1 MDKISLYIHIP
12 FCAQKCLYCDFPS
25 FARKDHLRKAYIEAL
40 NKEIISLREKH
51 NNLEI
56 NTIFIGGGTP
66 SVLEADELEC
76 LLKEVAKLN
85 MAKDIEYSM
94 ECNPGNL
101 TEEKLEVMKKYG
113 VNRISMGLQAKQDN
127 LLKGLG
133 RIHNYKT
140 FKENF
145 LLAKKVGFN
154 NINVDLMF
162 GLPNQRLN
170 EWEETLREIISL
182 EPAHISAYSL
192 IIEEGTAFYNLYEND
207 KLKLPTEEEER
218 KMYHLTKKILEENGF
233 NQYEISNY
241 AKEGKE
247 CRHNLAYWNMDNW
260 IGVGSAAAS
269 YINGKRIKNISSVEE
284 YINSINEKGEAVE
297 EIINKLDT
305 IDTLINNSKNDNM
318 EEFMFMGLRKIN
330 GIDENEFKNR
340 FSMNINDVYGEILNK
355 YIGEGLLIRESGR
368 IFLSEKGIEISN
380 IIMADF
386 LL

>member
-66 SVLEADELEC
+66 SVLESNELEC
-76 LLKEVAKLN
+76 LLKEIAKLN

-218 KMYHLTKKILEENGF
+218 KMYHLAKKILEENGF

-284 YINSINEKGEAVE
+284 YINSIKDKGEAVE
-297 EIINKLDT
+297 EI
-305 IDTLINNSKNDNM
+305 INNSKNDNM

-380 IIMADF
+380 VIMADF

>member
-40 NKEIISLREKH
+40 NKEIINLREKH

-66 SVLEADELEC
+66 SVLESNELEC
-76 LLKEVAKLN
+76 LLKEIAKLN

-218 KMYHLTKKILEENGF
+218 KMYHLAKKILEENGF

-260 IGVGSAAAS
+260 IGVGSASAS
-269 YINGKRIKNISSVEE
+269 YMDGKRIKNISSVEE
-284 YINSINEKGEAVE
+284 YINSINEKGEAIE
-297 EIINKLDT
+297 EI
-305 IDTLINNSKNDNM
+305 INNSKNDNM

-340 FSMNINDVYGEILNK
+340 FSMNINNVYGEIINK
-355 YIGEGLLIRESGR
+355 YIDEGLLIRESGR

>member
-218 KMYHLTKKILEENGF
+218 KMYHLAKKILEENGF

-269 YINGKRIKNISSVEE
+269 YINGKRIKNISSVEK
-284 YINSINEKGEAVE
+284 YINSINEKVEAVE
-297 EIINKLDT
+297 EI
-305 IDTLINNSKNDNM
+305 INNSKNDNM

-330 GIDENEFKNR
+330 GIDENEFKKR

>member
-66 SVLEADELEC
+66 SVLESDELEC

-218 KMYHLTKKILEENGF
+218 KMYHLAKKILEENGF

-297 EIINKLDT
+297 EI
-305 IDTLINNSKNDNM
+305 INNSKNDNM

>member
-40 NKEIISLREKH
+40 NKEIISLREKY

-85 MAKDIEYSM
+85 MAKDVEYSM

-218 KMYHLTKKILEENGF
+218 KMYHLAKKILEENGF

-297 EIINKLDT
+297 EIIN
-305 IDTLINNSKNDNM
+305 NSKNDNI

-330 GIDENEFKNR
+330 GIDENEFKKR

-355 YIGEGLLIRESGR
+355 YIDEGLLIRESGR

-380 IIMADF
+380 VIMADF

>member
-218 KMYHLTKKILEENGF
+218 KMYHLAKKILEENGF

-269 YINGKRIKNISSVEE
+269 YINGKRIKNISSVEK
-284 YINSINEKGEAVE
+284 YINSINEKREAVE
-297 EIINKLDT
+297 EI
-305 IDTLINNSKNDNM
+305 INNSKNDNM

-355 YIGEGLLIRESGR
+355 YIDEGLLIRESER

>member
-40 NKEIISLREKH
+40 NKEIISLREKY

-101 TEEKLEVMKKYG
+101 TEEKLEVMKNYG

-218 KMYHLTKKILEENGF
+218 KMYHLAKKILEENGF

-297 EIINKLDT
+297 EIIN
-305 IDTLINNSKNDNM
+305 NSKNDNM

-330 GIDENEFKNR
+330 GIDENEFKKR
-340 FSMNINDVYGEILNK
+340 FSMNINNVYGEILNK
-355 YIGEGLLIRESGR
+355 YIDEGLLIRDSGR

>member
-40 NKEIISLREKH
+40 NKEIINLREKH

-66 SVLEADELEC
+66 SVLESNELEC
-76 LLKEVAKLN
+76 LLKEIAKLN

-218 KMYHLTKKILEENGF
+218 KMYHLAKKILEENGF

-297 EIINKLDT
+297 EIIN
-305 IDTLINNSKNDNM
+305 NSKNDNM

-330 GIDENEFKNR
+330 GIDENEFKKR

>member
-25 FARKDHLRKAYIEAL
+25 FARKDYLRKAYIEAL

-218 KMYHLTKKILEENGF
+218 KMYHLAKKILEENGF

-284 YINSINEKGEAVE
+284 YINSINENGEAVE
-297 EIINKLDT
+297 EI
-305 IDTLINNSKNDNM
+305 INNSKNDNM

-330 GIDENEFKNR
+330 GIDENEFKKR

-355 YIGEGLLIRESGR
+355 YIDEGLLIRDSGR

>member
-40 NKEIISLREKH
+40 NKEIISLREQH

-66 SVLEADELEC
+66 SVLEVDELEC

-101 TEEKLEVMKKYG
+101 TEKKLKVMKKYG

-133 RIHNYKT
+133 RIHTYKT
-140 FKENF
+140 FRENF

-154 NINVDLMF
+154 SINVDLMF

-218 KMYHLTKKILEENGF
+218 KMYHLAKEILEENGF

-269 YINGKRIKNISSVEE
+269 YIDGKRIKNKSSIEK

-297 EIINKLDT
+297 EI
-305 IDTLINNSKNDNM
+305 INNSKNDNM

-380 IIMADF
+380 VIMADF

>member
-66 SVLEADELEC
+66 SVLESDELEY

-162 GLPNQRLN
+162 GLPNQKLN

-192 IIEEGTAFYNLYEND
+192 IIEEGTAFYNLYENN

-218 KMYHLTKKILEENGF
+218 KMYRLAKKILEENGF

-241 AKEGKE
+241 AKKGKE

-260 IGVGSAAAS
+260 IGVGSASAS
-269 YINGKRIKNISSVEE
+269 YMDGKRIKNISSVEE
-284 YINSINEKGEAVE
+284 YINSINEKGEAIE
-297 EIINKLDT
+297 EI
-305 IDTLINNSKNDNM
+305 INNSKNDNM

-340 FSMNINDVYGEILNK
+340 FSMNINDVYGEIINK
-355 YIGEGLLIRESGR
+355 YIDAGLLIRESGR

>member
-66 SVLEADELEC
+66 SVLEAHELEC

-85 MAKDIEYSM
+85 MAKDVEYSM

-182 EPAHISAYSL
+182 DPAHISAYSL

-218 KMYHLTKKILEENGF
+218 KMYHLAKKILEENGF

-241 AKEGKE
+241 AKERKE

-297 EIINKLDT
+297 EIIN
-305 IDTLINNSKNDNM
+305 NSKNDNM

-330 GIDENEFKNR
+330 GIDENEFKKR

>member
-40 NKEIISLREKH
+40 NKEIISLREKY

-66 SVLEADELEC
+66 SVLEDDELEC

-101 TEEKLEVMKKYG
+101 TEEKLEVMKNYG

-218 KMYHLTKKILEENGF
+218 KMYHLAKKILEENGF

-297 EIINKLDT
+297 EIIN
-305 IDTLINNSKNDNM
+305 NSKNDNM

-330 GIDENEFKNR
+330 GIDENEFKKR

-355 YIGEGLLIRESGR
+355 YIDEGLLIRDSGR

>member
-66 SVLEADELEC
+66 SVLEANELEC

-85 MAKDIEYSM
+85 MAKDIEYSI

-162 GLPNQRLN
+162 GLPNQSLN

-218 KMYHLTKKILEENGF
+218 KMYHLAKRILEENGF

-260 IGVGSAAAS
+260 IGVGSAATS

-284 YINSINEKGEAVE
+284 YINSIKDKGEAVE
-297 EIINKLDT
+297 EI
-305 IDTLINNSKNDNM
+305 INNSKNDNM

-380 IIMADF
+380 VIMADF

>member
-133 RIHNYKT
+133 RRHNYKT

-218 KMYHLTKKILEENGF
+218 KMYHLAKKILEENGF

-269 YINGKRIKNISSVEE
+269 YINGKRIKNISSVEK
-284 YINSINEKGEAVE
+284 YINSINEKGDAVE
-297 EIINKLDT
+297 EI
-305 IDTLINNSKNDNM
+305 INNSKNDNM

-330 GIDENEFKNR
+330 GIDENEFKKR

>member
-12 FCAQKCLYCDFPS
+12 FCVQKCLYCDFPS

-101 TEEKLEVMKKYG
+101 IEEKLEVMKKYG

-218 KMYHLTKKILEENGF
+218 KMYHLAKKILEENGF

-269 YINGKRIKNISSVEE
+269 YINGKRIKNKSSVEE

-297 EIINKLDT
+297 EI
-305 IDTLINNSKNDNM
+305 INNSKNDNM

-330 GIDENEFKNR
+330 GIDENEFKKR

-355 YIGEGLLIRESGR
+355 YIDEGLLIRESRR

>member
-218 KMYHLTKKILEENGF
+218 KMYHLAKKILEENGF

-241 AKEGKE
+241 AKDGKE

-284 YINSINEKGEAVE
+284 YINSINEKGEAIE
-297 EIINKLDT
+297 EI
-305 IDTLINNSKNDNM
+305 INNSKNDNM

-355 YIGEGLLIRESGR
+355 YIGEGLLIRDSGR

>member
-40 NKEIISLREKH
+40 NKEIINLREKH

-66 SVLEADELEC
+66 SVLESNELEC
-76 LLKEVAKLN
+76 LLKEIAKLN

-218 KMYHLTKKILEENGF
+218 KIYHLAKEILEENGF

-297 EIINKLDT
+297 EIIN
-305 IDTLINNSKNDNM
+305 NSKNDNM

-330 GIDENEFKNR
+330 GIDENEFKKR

-355 YIGEGLLIRESGR
+355 YIDEGLLIRESGR

-380 IIMADF
+380 VIMADF

>member
-40 NKEIISLREKH
+40 NKEIISLREKY

-101 TEEKLEVMKKYG
+101 TEEKLEVMKNYG

-192 IIEEGTAFYNLYEND
+192 IIEEGTTFYNLYEND

-218 KMYHLTKKILEENGF
+218 KMYHLAKKILEENGF

-297 EIINKLDT
+297 EIIN
-305 IDTLINNSKNDNM
+305 NSKNDNM

-330 GIDENEFKNR
+330 GIDENEFKKR

-355 YIGEGLLIRESGR
+355 YIDEGLLIRDSGR

>member
-218 KMYHLTKKILEENGF
+218 KMYHLAKKILEENGF

-269 YINGKRIKNISSVEE
+269 YINGKRIKNISSVEK

-297 EIINKLDT
+297 EI
-305 IDTLINNSKNDNM
+305 INNSKNDNM

-355 YIGEGLLIRESGR
+355 YIDEGFLIRKSGR

>member
-66 SVLEADELEC
+66 SVLESDELEC

-218 KMYHLTKKILEENGF
+218 KMYHLAKKILEENGF

-241 AKEGKE
+241 AKKGKE

-260 IGVGSAAAS
+260 IGVGSASAS
-269 YINGKRIKNISSVEE
+269 YMDGKRIKNINSVEE
-284 YINSINEKGEAVE
+284 YINSINEKGEAIE
-297 EIINKLDT
+297 EI
-305 IDTLINNSKNDNM
+305 INNSKNDNM

-340 FSMNINDVYGEILNK
+340 FSMNINDVYGEIINK
-355 YIGEGLLIRESGR
+355 YIDEGLLIRESGR
-368 IFLSEKGIEISN
+368 IFLSEKSIEISN

>member
-66 SVLEADELEC
+66 SVLESDELEC

-218 KMYHLTKKILEENGF
+218 KMYHLAKKILEENGF

-241 AKEGKE
+241 AKERKE

-297 EIINKLDT
+297 EIIN
-305 IDTLINNSKNDNM
+305 NSKNDNI

-330 GIDENEFKNR
+330 GIDENEFKKR

-355 YIGEGLLIRESGR
+355 YIDEGLLIRESGR

-380 IIMADF
+380 VIIADF

>member
-66 SVLEADELEC
+66 SVLEANELEC

-162 GLPNQRLN
+162 GLPNQSLN

-218 KMYHLTKKILEENGF
+218 KMYHLAKKILEENGF

-284 YINSINEKGEAVE
+284 YINSIKDKGEAVE
-297 EIINKLDT
+297 EI
-305 IDTLINNSKNDNM
+305 INNSKNDNM

-380 IIMADF
+380 VIMADF

>member
-85 MAKDIEYSM
+85 MSKDIEYSM

-218 KMYHLTKKILEENGF
+218 KMYHLAKKILEENGF

-241 AKEGKE
+241 AKQGKE

-269 YINGKRIKNISSVEE
+269 YINGKRIKNISSVEK
-284 YINSINEKGEAVE
+284 YINSINEKREAVE
-297 EIINKLDT
+297 EI
-305 IDTLINNSKNDNM
+305 INNSKNDNM

-355 YIGEGLLIRESGR
+355 YIDEGLLIRESGR

>member
-66 SVLEADELEC
+66 SVLESDELEY

-162 GLPNQRLN
+162 GLPNQKLN

-192 IIEEGTAFYNLYEND
+192 IIEEGTAFYNLYENNN
-207 KLKLPTEEEER
+207 LKLPTEEEER
-218 KMYHLTKKILEENGF
+218 KMYHLAKKILEENGF

-241 AKEGKE
+241 AKKGKE

-260 IGVGSAAAS
+260 IGVGSASAS
-269 YINGKRIKNISSVEE
+269 YMDGKRIKNISSVEE
-284 YINSINEKGEAVE
+284 YINSINEKGEAIE
-297 EIINKLDT
+297 EI
-305 IDTLINNSKNDNM
+305 INNSKNDNM

-340 FSMNINDVYGEILNK
+340 FSMNINDVYGEIINK
-355 YIGEGLLIRESGR
+355 YIDEGLLIRESGR

>member
-40 NKEIISLREKH
+40 NKEIINLREKH

-66 SVLEADELEC
+66 SVLESNELEC
-76 LLKEVAKLN
+76 LLKEIAKLN

-218 KMYHLTKKILEENGF
+218 KMYHLAKKILEENGF

-241 AKEGKE
+241 AKERKE

-297 EIINKLDT
+297 EIIN
-305 IDTLINNSKNDNM
+305 NSKNDNM

-355 YIGEGLLIRESGR
+355 YIDEGLLIRDSGR

>member
-40 NKEIISLREKH
+40 NKEIISLREKY

-101 TEEKLEVMKKYG
+101 TEEKLEVMKNYG

-218 KMYHLTKKILEENGF
+218 KMYHLAKKILEENGF

-297 EIINKLDT
+297 EIIN
-305 IDTLINNSKNDNM
+305 NSKNDNM

-330 GIDENEFKNR
+330 GIDENEFKKR

-355 YIGEGLLIRESGR
+355 YIDEGLLIRESGR

-380 IIMADF
+380 VIMADF

>member
-85 MAKDIEYSM
+85 MAKYIEYSM

-192 IIEEGTAFYNLYEND
+192 IIEEGAAFYNLYEND

-218 KMYHLTKKILEENGF
+218 KMYHLAKKILEENGF

-241 AKEGKE
+241 AKERKE

-260 IGVGSAAAS
+260 IGVGSASAS
-269 YINGKRIKNISSVEE
+269 YIDGKRIKNISSVEK

-297 EIINKLDT
+297 EI
-305 IDTLINNSKNDNM
+305 INNSKNDNM

-330 GIDENEFKNR
+330 GIDENEFKKR

-355 YIGEGLLIRESGR
+355 YIDEGLLIRDSGR

>member
-40 NKEIISLREKH
+40 NKEIINLREKH

-66 SVLEADELEC
+66 SVLESNELEC
-76 LLKEVAKLN
+76 LLKEIAKLN

-218 KMYHLTKKILEENGF
+218 KMYHLAKEILEENGF

-297 EIINKLDT
+297 EIIN
-305 IDTLINNSKNDNM
+305 NSKNDNM

-330 GIDENEFKNR
+330 GIDENEFKKR
-340 FSMNINDVYGEILNK
+340 FGMNINDVYGEILNK
-355 YIGEGLLIRESGR
+355 YIDEGLLIRESGR

-380 IIMADF
+380 VIMADF

>member
-218 KMYHLTKKILEENGF
+218 KMYHLAKKILEENGF

-241 AKEGKE
+241 AKERKE

-297 EIINKLDT
+297 EIIN
-305 IDTLINNSKNDNM
+305 NSKNDNM

-330 GIDENEFKNR
+330 GIDENEFKKR

-355 YIGEGLLIRESGR
+355 YIDEGLLIRESGR

>member
-25 FARKDHLRKAYIEAL
+25 FARKDHLRKDYIEAL

-66 SVLEADELEC
+66 SVLEANELEC

-218 KMYHLTKKILEENGF
+218 KMYHLAKKILEENGF

-284 YINSINEKGEAVE
+284 YINSIKDKGEAVE
-297 EIINKLDT
+297 EI
-305 IDTLINNSKNDNM
+305 INNSKNDNM

-355 YIGEGLLIRESGR
+355 YIGKGLLIRESGR

-380 IIMADF
+380 VIMADF

>member
-25 FARKDHLRKAYIEAL
+25 FDRKDHLRKAYIEAL

-66 SVLEADELEC
+66 SVLESDELEY

-162 GLPNQRLN
+162 GLPNQKLN

-192 IIEEGTAFYNLYEND
+192 IIEEGTAFYNLYENNN
-207 KLKLPTEEEER
+207 LKLPTEEEER
-218 KMYHLTKKILEENGF
+218 KMYHLAKKILEENGF

-241 AKEGKE
+241 AKKGKE

-260 IGVGSAAAS
+260 IGVGSASAS
-269 YINGKRIKNISSVEE
+269 YMDGKRIKNISSVEE
-284 YINSINEKGEAVE
+284 YINSINEKGEAIE
-297 EIINKLDT
+297 EI
-305 IDTLINNSKNDNM
+305 INNSKNDNM

-340 FSMNINDVYGEILNK
+340 FSMNINDVYGEIINK
-355 YIGEGLLIRESGR
+355 YIDAGLLIRESGR

>member
-66 SVLEADELEC
+66 SVLEANELEC

-218 KMYHLTKKILEENGF
+218 KMYHLAKKILEENGF

-297 EIINKLDT
+297 EIIN
-305 IDTLINNSKNDNM
+305 NSKNDNI

-355 YIGEGLLIRESGR
+355 YIDEGLLIRESGR

>member
-40 NKEIISLREKH
+40 NKEIINLREKH

-66 SVLEADELEC
+66 SVLESNELEC
-76 LLKEVAKLN
+76 LLKEIAKLN

-145 LLAKKVGFN
+145 LLAKK
-154 NINVDLMF
+154 I
-162 GLPNQRLN
+162 
-170 EWEETLREIISL
+170 
-182 EPAHISAYSL
+182 
-192 IIEEGTAFYNLYEND
+192 
-207 KLKLPTEEEER
+207 
-218 KMYHLTKKILEENGF
+218 
-233 NQYEISNY
+233 
-241 AKEGKE
+241 
-247 CRHNLAYWNMDNW
+247 
-260 IGVGSAAAS
+260 
-269 YINGKRIKNISSVEE
+269 
-284 YINSINEKGEAVE
+284 
-297 EIINKLDT
+297 
-305 IDTLINNSKNDNM
+305 
-318 EEFMFMGLRKIN
+318 
-330 GIDENEFKNR
+330 
-340 FSMNINDVYGEILNK
+340 
-355 YIGEGLLIRESGR
+355 
-368 IFLSEKGIEISN
+368 
-380 IIMADF
+380 
-386 LL
+386 

>member
-66 SVLEADELEC
+66 SVLEANELEC

-162 GLPNQRLN
+162 GLPNQSLN

-218 KMYHLTKKILEENGF
+218 KMYHLAKKILEENGF

-269 YINGKRIKNISSVEE
+269 YINGKRIKNISSVEK

-297 EIINKLDT
+297 EI
-305 IDTLINNSKNDNM
+305 INNSKNDNM

-355 YIGEGLLIRESGR
+355 YTGEGLLIRESGR

>member
-154 NINVDLMF
+154 NINIDLMF

-218 KMYHLTKKILEENGF
+218 KMYHLAKKILEENGF

-260 IGVGSAAAS
+260 IGVGSAAAF

-297 EIINKLDT
+297 EIIT
-305 IDTLINNSKNDNM
+305 NSKNDNM

-330 GIDENEFKNR
+330 GIDENEFKKR

-355 YIGEGLLIRESGR
+355 YIDEGLLIRESGR

>member
-66 SVLEADELEC
+66 SVLESDELEY

-162 GLPNQRLN
+162 GLPNQKLN

-192 IIEEGTAFYNLYEND
+192 IIEEGTAFYNLYENN

-218 KMYHLTKKILEENGF
+218 KMYHLAKKILEENGF

-241 AKEGKE
+241 AKKGKE

-260 IGVGSAAAS
+260 IGVGSASAS
-269 YINGKRIKNISSVEE
+269 YMDGKRIKNISSVEE
-284 YINSINEKGEAVE
+284 YINSINEKGEVIE
-297 EIINKLDT
+297 EI
-305 IDTLINNSKNDNM
+305 INNSKNDNM

-340 FSMNINDVYGEILNK
+340 FSMNINDVYGEIINK
-355 YIGEGLLIRESGR
+355 YIDAGLLIRESGR

>member
-25 FARKDHLRKAYIEAL
+25 FARKDHLRKAYIEVL

-66 SVLEADELEC
+66 SVLESDELEC

-85 MAKDIEYSM
+85 MAKDVEYSM

-218 KMYHLTKKILEENGF
+218 KMYHLAKKILEENGF

-260 IGVGSAAAS
+260 IGVGSASAS
-269 YINGKRIKNISSVEE
+269 YMDGKRIKNISSVEE
-284 YINSINEKGEAVE
+284 YINSINEKGEAIE
-297 EIINKLDT
+297 EI
-305 IDTLINNSKNDNM
+305 INNSKNDNM

-340 FSMNINDVYGEILNK
+340 FSMNINNVYGEIINK
-355 YIGEGLLIRESGR
+355 YIDEGLLIRESGR